1 MQSTKQKGYNAAIGA
16 NHGFICIPKSQ
27 FIIPKSIMKATI
39 VTIGDEILIGQ
50 IVDTNSGYIAKAL
63 DKIGVQTTEML
74 SISDDKQHILNTFSA
89 LQNKVDL
96 VIITGG
102 LGPTKDD
109 ITKHTF
115 CEYFDDTFVRNQ
127 EVEDHIVALF
137 TKLNFSV
144 TQINKDQAL
153 LPSKAQVLKNNYG
166 TAAGM
171 WMQKGTTIFVSM
183 PGVPY
188 EMKGIVNEQLI
199 PKIVA
204 EFKRPYIIHKTIL
217 TYGQGESLVAERIE
231 DWENNLPEFIKLAYL
246 PSPGRVRLRLTARGE
261 NNEVLEKA
269 IQENVQS
276 LAKIIGDIIVGFDE
290 DETIE
295 VIIGRLLRQQ
305 GKTIA
310 TAESC
315 TGGKIAQM
323 LTSVAGASDY
333 FRGSVISYDT
343 ETKISVL
350 GVDAKTI
357 EKYTVV
363 SASVASEMV
372 LGIQKLMKTDYA
384 IATTGNAGP
393 SKGDADAE
401 VGTVFIALATPKAV
415 FVEEFNFGQP
425 RDKVIHRTANK
436 ALEMMQAAILK
447 DAFK

>member
-1 MQSTKQKGYNAAIGA
+1 
-16 NHGFICIPKSQ
+16 
-27 FIIPKSIMKATI
+27 MKATI

-74 SISDDKQHILNTFSA
+74 SISDDKNHILDTFAS
-89 LQNKVDL
+89 LQDKVDL

-109 ITKHTF
+109 ITKKTF
-115 CEYFDDTFVRNQ
+115 CDYFEDVFVRNQ

-137 TKLNFSV
+137 NKLNFIP

-153 LPSKAQVLKNNYG
+153 LPSKALVLKNNYG

-171 WMQKGTTIFVSM
+171 WMKKGKTVFVSM

-188 EMKGIVNEQLI
+188 EMKGIVNEELI
-199 PKIVA
+199 PKIIS
-204 EFKRPYIIHKTIL
+204 EYKRPYIVHKTIL
-217 TYGQGESLVAERIE
+217 TYGQGESMVAERIE
-231 DWENNLPEFIKLAYL
+231 NWENNLPEYIKLAYL

-261 NNEVLEKA
+261 NEEVLQKA
-269 IQENVQS
+269 IQENIQS
-276 LAKIIGDIIVGFDE
+276 LTIIIGDIIVGFDE

-315 TGGKIAQM
+315 TGGKIAQI
-323 LTSVAGASDY
+323 LTSVAGASNY
-333 FRGSVISYDT
+333 FRGSVVSYATD
-343 ETKISVL
+343 TKISVL
-350 GVDAKTI
+350 GVSAQTI
-357 EKYTVV
+357 EKCTVV
-363 SASVASEMV
+363 SAAVASEMA
-372 LGIQKLMKTDYA
+372 LGIQKLLKADYA

-401 VGTVFIALATPKAV
+401 VGTVFIALATPEAV
-415 FVEEFNFGQP
+415 FTEEFNFGQP
-425 RDKVIHRTANK
+425 REKVIERTTNK
-436 ALEMMQAAILK
+436 ALELLQKEILK
-447 DAFK
+447 NPFN